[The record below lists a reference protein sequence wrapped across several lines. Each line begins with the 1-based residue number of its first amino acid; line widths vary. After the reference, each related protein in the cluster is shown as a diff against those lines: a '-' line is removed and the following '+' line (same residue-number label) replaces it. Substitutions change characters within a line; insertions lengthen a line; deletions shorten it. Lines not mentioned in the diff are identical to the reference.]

1 MLEVGGN
8 YCMKNGKRFFKKLKG
23 EIDTEVH
30 KVTEKISETGETIES
45 ELTDVGEK
53 IEKTSKGA
61 RALSKLHLQNV
72 KKEGEDIR
80 KALAKQD
87 LIYLKT
93 EALAVVLRKLGGLD
107 DFLAVFEKLTKEGY
121 LLVWTEPV
129 SSILPFGMGLV
140 GNFYYFQKGKL
151 IA

>member
-1 MLEVGGN
+1 
-8 YCMKNGKRFFKKLKG
+8 MKNGKRFFKKLKG
-23 EIDTEVH
+23 GIDTEVH
-30 KVTEKISETGETIES
+30 KVTDKISETGETIES
-45 ELTDVGEK
+45 DLEVVGEK
-53 IEKTSKGA
+53 IVKTSKVSG
-61 RALSKLHLQNV
+61 ALSKFHFTNL

-80 KALAKQD
+80 KALKNPD

-93 EALAVVLRKLGGLD
+93 DALAVVLRKLGGLD
-107 DFLAVFEKLTKEGY
+107 EFLAIFEKLTKEGY

-129 SSILPFGMGLV
+129 SSILPGPLNLP

>member
-1 MLEVGGN
+1 
-8 YCMKNGKRFFKKLKG
+8 MKNAKRFFKKLKG
-23 EIDTEVH
+23 GIDTEVH
-30 KVTEKISETGETIES
+30 NVTDTISETGESIES
-45 ELTDVGEK
+45 GLTDVGEK

-61 RALSKLHLQNV
+61 KALSKIHLLNV

-93 EALAVVLRKLGGLD
+93 DALAVVLRKLGGLD
-107 DFLAVFEKLTKEGY
+107 EFLAVFEKLTKEGY

>member
-1 MLEVGGN
+1 
-8 YCMKNGKRFFKKLKG
+8 MKNGKRFFKKLKG
-23 EIDTEVH
+23 GIDTEVH
-30 KVTEKISETGETIES
+30 KIAEKIGETGETIES

-53 IEKTSKGA
+53 IEQTSKGA
-61 RALSKLHLQNV
+61 KALSKMHLLNV

>member
-1 MLEVGGN
+1 
-8 YCMKNGKRFFKKLKG
+8 MKNGKRFFKKIKG
-23 EIDTEVH
+23 GIDTEVH

-45 ELTDVGEK
+45 ELADVGEK
-53 IEKTSKGA
+53 IEQTSKGA
-61 RALSKLHLQNV
+61 KALSKFHLLNV
-72 KKEGEDIR
+72 KKEADDIK
-80 KALAKQD
+80 KAIEKKD

-93 EALAVVLRKLGGLD
+93 DALAVVLRKLGGLD
-107 DFLAVFEKLTKEGY
+107 DFLTVFEKLTKEGY

>member
-1 MLEVGGN
+1 
-8 YCMKNGKRFFKKLKG
+8 MKNGKRFFKKLKR
-23 EIDTEVH
+23 EIDTDVH
-30 KVTEKISETGETIES
+30 KVTDKISETSETIES
-45 ELTDVGEK
+45 GLTDVGEK
-53 IEKTSKGA
+53 IEQTSKGA
-61 RALSKLHLQNV
+61 KALSKFHLLNV
-72 KKEGEDIR
+72 KKEADDIK
-80 KALAKQD
+80 KAIEKKD

-93 EALAVVLRKLGGLD
+93 DALAVVLRKLGGLD

-129 SSILPFGMGLV
+129 SSILPIGMGLV

>member
-1 MLEVGGN
+1 
-8 YCMKNGKRFFKKLKG
+8 MKKGKNFLDSFKKD
-23 EIDTEVH
+23 IDANVH
-30 KVTEKISETGETIES
+30 KVTDKTGALAKFS
-45 ELTDVGEK
+45 LA
-53 IEKTSKGA
+53 GA
-61 RALSKLHLQNV
+61 
-72 KKEGEDIR
+72 KKEGQDIK
-80 KALAKQD
+80 KALEKKD

-93 EALAVVLRKLGGLD
+93 DALAVVLRKLGGLD
-107 DFLAVFEKLTKEGY
+107 EFLAVFDKLTKEGY

>member
-1 MLEVGGN
+1 
-8 YCMKNGKRFFKKLKG
+8 MKTGKKFFKSFKKD
-23 EIDTEVH
+23 IDTNVH
-30 KVTEKISETGETIES
+30 KVTDKTGAIAKFS
-45 ELTDVGEK
+45 LG
-53 IEKTSKGA
+53 G
-61 RALSKLHLQNV
+61 V
-72 KKEGEDIR
+72 KKEGEDIK

-93 EALAVVLRKLGGLD
+93 DALAVVLRKLGGLD
-107 DFLAVFEKLTKEGY
+107 EFLAVFEKLTKEGY

-129 SSILPFGMGLV
+129 SSILPFGMGMV

>member
-1 MLEVGGN
+1 
-8 YCMKNGKRFFKKLKG
+8 MKNGKRFFKKIKG
-23 EIDTEVH
+23 GIDAEVH

-61 RALSKLHLQNV
+61 KALSKFHLLNV
-72 KKEGEDIR
+72 KKEGDDIR
-80 KALAKQD
+80 KALAKKD

-93 EALAVVLRKLGGLD
+93 DALAVVLRKLGGLD
-107 DFLAVFEKLTKEGY
+107 EFLAVFEKLTKEGY

-129 SSILPFGMGLV
+129 SSVLPIGMGLV

>member
-1 MLEVGGN
+1 
-8 YCMKNGKRFFKKLKG
+8 MKTGKKFFKSFKKD
-23 EIDTEVH
+23 IDTKVH
-30 KVTEKISETGETIES
+30 KVTEKTGTIAKFS
-45 ELTDVGEK
+45 LT
-53 IEKTSKGA
+53 S
-61 RALSKLHLQNV
+61 V
-72 KKEGEDIR
+72 KKEGEDIK

-93 EALAVVLRKLGGLD
+93 DALAVVLRKLGGLD
-107 DFLAVFEKLTKEGY
+107 EFLAVFEKLTKEGY

-129 SSILPFGMGLV
+129 TSILPVGFRLA

>member
-1 MLEVGGN
+1 MA
-8 YCMKNGKRFFKKLKG
+8 NGKKFFKSFKKD
-23 EIDTEVH
+23 IDTQVH
-30 KVTEKISETGETIES
+30 KVADKTGTIAKFS
-45 ELTDVGEK
+45 
-53 IEKTSKGA
+53 
-61 RALSKLHLQNV
+61 LSGV
-72 KKEGEDIR
+72 KKEGADIK

-93 EALAVVLRKLGGLD
+93 DALVVVLRKLGGLD
-107 DFLAVFEKLTKEGY
+107 EFLAVFEKLTKEGY

-129 SSILPFGMGLV
+129 TSMLPFGMGLV

>member
-1 MLEVGGN
+1 
-8 YCMKNGKRFFKKLKG
+8 MKNAKRFFKKLRG
-23 EIDTEVH
+23 GIDPEVH
-30 KVTEKISETGETIES
+30 NVTDTISETGESIES
-45 ELTDVGEK
+45 GLTDVGEK

-61 RALSKLHLQNV
+61 KALSKIHLLNV

-93 EALAVVLRKLGGLD
+93 DALAVVLRKLGGLD
-107 DFLAVFEKLTKEGY
+107 EFLAVFEKLTKEGY

>member
-1 MLEVGGN
+1 
-8 YCMKNGKRFFKKLKG
+8 MKNRKGFFKKLKR
-23 EIDTEVH
+23 EIDTDMH
-30 KVTEKISETGETIES
+30 KVTDKISETGETIES
-45 ELTDVGEK
+45 GLTDVGEK
-53 IEKTSKGA
+53 IEQTSKGIKV
-61 RALSKLHLQNV
+61 LSKFHLLNV

-80 KALAKQD
+80 KALAKKD

-93 EALAVVLRKLGGLD
+93 DALAVVLRKLGGLD
-107 DFLAVFEKLTKEGY
+107 DFLAVFDKLTKEGY

-129 SSILPFGMGLV
+129 SSFLPIGMGLV